1 MCVCFCPQINGDNSA
16 LPGIWLD
23 AGVHCREWL
32 GQATAV
38 HILETIL
45 TDSSAEAQDLR
56 DNYRIYIAPNMNPD
70 GYVYTWTTVR
80 MTFVSLSRVECVH
93 HMYVR
98 VMQMHNNLNK

>member
-1 MCVCFCPQINGDNSA
+1 M
-16 LPGIWLD
+16 
-23 AGVHCREWL
+23 
-32 GQATAV
+32 

-80 MTFVSLSRVECVH
+80 MTFVSLSRV
-93 HMYVR
+93 
-98 VMQMHNNLNK
+98 